1 VTGASAIHIAVVLP
15 DILGTYGDTGNALV
29 LRQRARWRGIAAECV
44 TVSLGM
50 PVPAGCDIYVLGGGE
65 DKAQALA
72 AAHLREHHGLR
83 EAAAAGAVVFAVCAG
98 LQILGHRFT
107 AADRHEHAG
116 LGLLDVETTPMRR
129 RAIGEVLAWPAAH
142 ADEPLT
148 GFENH
153 RGATSLGTTVL
164 PLGRVVRGVGNG
176 AGDDTEGAVQG
187 RIIGTY
193 LHGPALARNPL
204 LADLLLGW
212 VTGADLPPLPVPDVD
227 TLRQARLRPRGHLSR
242 HRAER
247 GR

>member
-1 VTGASAIHIAVVLP
+1 MTGPSAIQIAVVLP

-29 LRQRARWRGIAAECV
+29 LRQRARWRGMAAECV
-44 TVSLGM
+44 TVTLGM
-50 PVPAGCDIYVLGGGE
+50 PVPASCDVYVLGGGE
-65 DKAQALA
+65 DNAQALA
-72 AAHLREHHGLR
+72 AAYLRQHPGLR
-83 EAAAAGAVVFAVCAG
+83 EAADGGAVVFAVCAG

-107 AADRHEHAG
+107 AADGHEHAG

-129 RAIGEVLAWPAAH
+129 RAVGEVLAWPAAR

-153 RGATSLGTTVL
+153 GGATTLGASTL

-187 RIIGTY
+187 RIVGTY

-212 VTGADLPPLPVPDVD
+212 VTGVNLPPLPVPDVD
-227 TLRQARLRPRGHLSR
+227 TLRQARLHTQGHFSR
-242 HRAER
+242 HRL
-247 GR
+247 